1 MKKKIAIIGAGIAGL
16 TLGNLLKKNTS
27 FEFVIYEK
35 EKFFNPEEGFGLQ
48 LSVNSVFILNQIG
61 FQKLDEKEKYYP
73 NKLNF
78 YSIDCNKI
86 CDLNL
91 ASFNSNSEKYTT
103 IKRSVLIKF
112 LKDKLYTN
120 SIIFGKK
127 VIQVID
133 KNEKINI
140 NFTDGSSD
148 VVDYLIVSDGTFSNT
163 KSIIEKNFPEPV
175 FSEAFAIRSQ
185 VTSKDINEIDISNI
199 SLIMGAKAH
208 LVLYPINKKKE
219 INLVCIMRHKSKDI
233 GSLKE
238 TLENILF
245 KQNQNLANL
254 FKGNLKSW
262 PIYTSRK
269 TVKSVLKNVLYMGDS
284 FYTFLPTMAQGSSQ
298 AIESANEIFE
308 LINNN
313 HPDLENEYFKNR
325 SQRSKLINKR
335 SKFNYFAFHLGN
347 PILKN
352 LRKFFLKRFI
362 KNKKFISN
370 YLGKI
375 YK

>member
-1 MKKKIAIIGAGIAGL
+1 M
-16 TLGNLLKKNTS
+16 
-27 FEFVIYEK
+27 
-35 EKFFNPEEGFGLQ
+35 
-48 LSVNSVFILNQIG
+48 LSVST
-61 FQKLDEKEKYYP
+61 K
-73 NKLNF
+73 
-78 YSIDCNKI
+78 
-86 CDLNL
+86 LNL

-127 VIQVID
+127 VIQEID

-254 FKGNLKSW
+254 VLLNHI
-262 PIYTSRK
+262 IY
-269 TVKSVLKNVLYMGDS
+269 
-284 FYTFLPTMAQGSSQ
+284 
-298 AIESANEIFE
+298 
-308 LINNN
+308 
-313 HPDLENEYFKNR
+313 
-325 SQRSKLINKR
+325 
-335 SKFNYFAFHLGN
+335 
-347 PILKN
+347 
-352 LRKFFLKRFI
+352 
-362 KNKKFISN
+362 
-370 YLGKI
+370 
-375 YK
+375 